1 MPELDFGLTE
11 SPAQQHAAASHQR
24 WKIDQSLPAIL
35 ELNTKRLE
43 LTLAFVDLARQ
54 GLSFALELLATV
66 VRLIRALRQRNVV
79 ERDNRL
85 SPTLMQTDDVRHD
98 PSDERQCAI
107 GLFDGEEL
115 HLVRV

>member
-1 MPELDFGLTE
+1 MPELDFRLPQ
-11 SPAQQHAAASHQR
+11 SPAQEHAPASHQR
-24 WKIDQSLPAIL
+24 WEIDQSLPPIL

-66 VRLIRALRQRNVV
+66 VRLIRALRQRNIV
-79 ERDNRL
+79 ERHDRL
-85 SPTLMQTDDVRHD
+85 SPTLMQTDDVRD
-98 PSDERQCAI
+98 DLSDERQCAI

-115 HLVRV
+115 HLIRV